1 MPTMPTDHPP
11 RPNVEAILA
20 RAATDT
26 STTPEPSDWYAPA
39 WGTVADLCRYIVH
52 LETQAPTPETGL
64 PEGWVWEEDG
74 SVWVARSTD
83 GRDDVFVDGDGLNVA
98 TRFEFAPIPVVIA
111 VLSRAGLLGDP

>member
-1 MPTMPTDHPP
+1 MPTDHPP

-20 RAATDT
+20 RATPDT

-64 PEGWVWEEDG
+64 PENESE
-74 SVWVARSTD
+74 A
-83 GRDDVFVDGDGLNVA
+83 
-98 TRFEFAPIPVVIA
+98 E
-111 VLSRAGLLGDP
+111 